1 MSDQLV
7 FQISPEDEELKRKS
21 AELAILETELVQGEL
36 DLTTLH
42 AELQSFDREYQQ
54 VIGTRYA
61 ELDRIEE
68 QIAEYMAYLESSRDF
83 APTED
88 LKKLY
93 REVMKRIHPDL
104 TTDPAEKVRREELTI
119 AANQAYEEGDAEK
132 LKSILNSWENSPEA
146 VKGDGIAAE
155 LIRAIR
161 KIAQCR
167 ERLSTISKEIETIQ
181 ETELYQLK
189 IHVYNASESG
199 QDLLACMAEEL
210 DQQIKKAQQELQ
222 DIKTKNGVVNDKK

>member
-7 FQISPEDEELKRKS
+7 FQISPEDEELQRKS
-21 AELAILETELVQGEL
+21 AELAMLETELVQGEL

-83 APTED
+83 TPTED

-104 TTDPAEKVRREELTI
+104 TTDPVEKVRREELTI
-119 AANQAYEEGDAEK
+119 AANQAYEEGDMEK
-132 LKSILNSWENSPEA
+132 LKSIFNDWENSPES
-146 VKGDGIAAE
+146 VKGDSVAAD
-155 LIRAIR
+155 LIRTIR

-167 ERLSTISKEIETIQ
+167 ERLSMIAGETVLVKDSD
-181 ETELYQLK
+181 LYQLK
-189 IHVYNASESG
+189 NQIDMARASG
-199 QDLLACMAEEL
+199 QDLLVEMAYEL
-210 DQQIKKAQQELQ
+210 DEQIQQAQQELRK
-222 DIKTKNGVVNDKK
+222 IKEKIC

>member
-7 FQISPEDEELKRKS
+7 FQISPEDEELQRKS
-21 AELAILETELVQGEL
+21 AELAMLETDLVQGEL
-36 DLTTLH
+36 DLATLH

-54 VIGTRYA
+54 IIGTRYA

-83 APTED
+83 TPTED

-93 REVMKRIHPDL
+93 RELMKRIHPDL
-104 TTDPAEKVRREELTI
+104 TTDPIEKVRREELTI
-119 AANQAYEEGDAEK
+119 VANQAYEEGNAEK
-132 LKSILNSWENSPEA
+132 LKSILNNWENSPES
-146 VKGDGIAAE
+146 VKGDGVAAE

-167 ERLSTISKEIETIQ
+167 ERLSVIAKEIILVKDS
-181 ETELYQLK
+181 ELYQIKNQIDLARD
-189 IHVYNASESG
+189 NG
-199 QDLLACMAEEL
+199 QDLLVEMACEL
-210 DQQIKKAQQELQ
+210 DEQIQQAQQELRE
-222 DIKTKNGVVNDKK
+222 IKEKIY